1 MEIQAFNDFIGVTEL
16 EAQKGTLVVSD
27 CVGLEKVEIFTISPE
42 TSKWLYKSHGVYLQ
56 KGSIVYIRVDGKQE
70 PYILV
75 DGKKVIFIDDCRIVA
90 VDPSTTFCP
99 DMSSESC
106 ERAKESK

>member
-1 MEIQAFNDFIGVTEL
+1 MKIQAFNDFIGVMEL
-16 EAQKGTLVVSD
+16 ESKKGTLVVSD

-70 PYILV
+70 PYVLV
-75 DGKKVIFIDDCRIVA
+75 DGKKIFFIDDCRIVA
-90 VDPSTTFCP
+90 VDPETTPVP
-99 DMSSESC
+99 DIPE
-106 ERAKESK
+106 KEAENPIVK

>member
-1 MEIQAFNDFIGVTEL
+1 MEIQAFNDFIGVTEI
-16 EAQKGTLVVSD
+16 EAKKGTLVVSD
-27 CVGLEKVEIFTISPE
+27 CVGLEKVEVYTISPE

-75 DGKKVIFIDDCRIVA
+75 DGKKVFFIDDCRIVA
-90 VDPSTTFCP
+90 VDPSTTPVP
-99 DMSSESC
+99 DIPV
-106 ERAKESK
+106 KEDENPIVK